1 MRSVIDHFKGSR
13 DFPRLRIGIFP
24 RALKVFA
31 YTILKITLFIV
42 SLNWRISVGIG
53 RPPGKMD
60 PVNFVLR
67 PFTKQ
72 ELEEVC

>member
-1 MRSVIDHFKGSR
+1 M
-13 DFPRLRIGIFP
+13 
-24 RALKVFA
+24 
-31 YTILKITLFIV
+31 

-72 ELEEVC
+72 ELEEVCWVSDATSGETYV